1 MNDGDAPRRPG
12 HHPKQRVGTG
22 FPMATILAFVGAA
35 VFALLGLVHLVF
47 TLRDFGPRPRYFRPR
62 NAALLPAMRQTR
74 TNLVP
79 GGRDYW
85 SAILGFSLSHAI
97 GLLLFALLIV
107 LAGEHRIAW
116 LQWLLVAVGI
126 VYSVIAWRCWFRI
139 PLLGALIG
147 TVLMAGGWVL
157 QAVLP

>member
-1 MNDGDAPRRPG
+1 
-12 HHPKQRVGTG
+12 
-22 FPMATILAFVGAA
+22 MAAALAFAGAA
-35 VFALLGLVHLVF
+35 IFALLGLVHLVF

-62 NAALLPAMRQTR
+62 NAALLPAMQQTW

-107 LAGEHRIAW
+107 LAAVQPIDW
-116 LQWLLVAVGI
+116 LKWILVAIGVT
-126 VYSVIAWRCWFRI
+126 YSVIAWRCWFRI
-139 PLLGALIG
+139 PLLGALLG
-147 TVLMAGGWVL
+147 TVLMAASWVL
-157 QAVLP
+157 QAAQL